1 MSFYTI
7 NSLTFSYAG
16 TDKLL
21 QNISFDI
28 EANQHIGLVGPNG
41 CGKTTLVKLMLGILR
56 PQGGEIYLEGNNI
69 KNISLSDVGRKV
81 GYVFQN
87 PDKQLFC
94 PTVLEQMRF
103 SFTYGSRDPGEVMND
118 NTDYYLKV
126 FDLMQYKS
134 LSPMK
139 LSRGEKQRL
148 ALASVLSRDVKFLI
162 LDEPSTG
169 LDILR
174 KKQLENC
181 LMALKREGKGYM
193 IISHEAKFL
202 DRYVDR
208 LLKLHA
214 EGVEYA

>member
-7 NSLTFSYAG
+7 DSLSFSYTG
-16 TDKLL
+16 KDNLF
-21 QNISFDI
+21 QNINFEI
-28 EANQHIGLVGPNG
+28 EESQHIGLIGANG
-41 CGKTTLVKLMLGILR
+41 CGKTTLVKLMLGVLKPR
-56 PQGGEIYLEGNNI
+56 GGEICLEGTNI
-69 KNISLSDVGRKV
+69 KNISLSDVGKKV

-103 SFTYGSRDPGEVMND
+103 SLMYGGMSLKKADDKV
-118 NTDYYLKV
+118 DYYMEAFELT
-126 FDLMQYKS
+126 QYRNS
-134 LSPMK
+134 SPMK

-174 KKQLENC
+174 KKQLEDC
-181 LMALKREGKGYM
+181 LTALKREGKGYM

-208 LLKLHA
+208 LLRLRP
-214 EGVEYA
+214 EGVEYVL

>member
-16 TDKLL
+16 TDKLF

-69 KNISLSDVGRKV
+69 KDISLSDVGKKV

-103 SFTYGSRDPGEVMND
+103 SFTYGDCGSAEAIND
-118 NTDYYLKV
+118 NTDYYLKA

-148 ALASVLSRDVKFLI
+148 ALASVLSRDVRFLI

-181 LMALKREGKGYM
+181 LMELKQEGKGYM

>member
-162 LDEPSTG
+162 LDEPPTG

>member
-202 DRYVDR
+202 DRYVDQ